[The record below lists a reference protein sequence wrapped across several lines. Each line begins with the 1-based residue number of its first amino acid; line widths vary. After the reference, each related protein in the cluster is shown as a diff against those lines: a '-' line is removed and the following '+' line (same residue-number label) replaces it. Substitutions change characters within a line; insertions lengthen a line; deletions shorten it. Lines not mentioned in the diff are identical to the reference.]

1 MHLFAFSFKY
11 KKLQFSELQLFASLS
26 AEKQGFEPWIPFD
39 RYTHFPG
46 VPLQPL
52 EHLSKGRKGM
62 NNIYTPKIFSELAV
76 VIAATSVILM
86 PQTSAI
92 LAAISGI

>member
-1 MHLFAFSFKY
+1 MYIIRAGISDRILLIFDMLQGFEPWIPLEVAHFLKQKNDTTIAVSFC
-11 KKLQFSELQLFASLS
+11 

-52 EHLSKGRKGM
+52 EHLSFEGM
-62 NNIYTPKIFSELAV
+62 Q
-76 VIAATSVILM
+76 M
-86 PQTSAI
+86 
-92 LAAISGI
+92 